1 MLPGPRVT
9 LWPLARPPGTWAPA
23 TFHAL
28 HVAPGLREHIV
39 PADSSPP
46 SPPSPLSPCPQGQP
60 QLRGPRAVGA
70 LHFPSC
76 PDDCQDIMPTG
87 APEAPGASGAGD
99 DKPQLRGRSSR
110 PGLHELQEQQR
121 APSGGGRVSCRASTG
136 DTCQAQVHPR
146 VPLSARGLAAG
157 AQAGGVIRVRAGR
170 AVGRSTG
177 EPGGRRPCPLRGDPR
192 SPAGGSRLEKA

>member
-1 MLPGPRVT
+1 MFTRETAGAPRSSRSH
-9 LWPLARPPGTWAPA
+9 AR
-23 TFHAL
+23 
-28 HVAPGLREHIV
+28 
-39 PADSSPP
+39 
-46 SPPSPLSPCPQGQP
+46 
-60 QLRGPRAVGA
+60 
-70 LHFPSC
+70 
-76 PDDCQDIMPTG
+76 IMPTD

-170 AVGRSTG
+170 ADGRSTG

-192 SPAGGSRLEKA
+192 SPAGGSRLEKAWQVQVCTVLMSLLQSHHPAVGEALWAPRTLGGEGTHQGRGPVTPSQPPEGLRAAPVAS